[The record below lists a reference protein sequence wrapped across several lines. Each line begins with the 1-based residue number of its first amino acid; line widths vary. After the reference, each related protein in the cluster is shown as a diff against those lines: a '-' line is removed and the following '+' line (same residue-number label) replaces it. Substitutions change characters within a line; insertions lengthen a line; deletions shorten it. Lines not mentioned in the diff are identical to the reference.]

1 MDSEDKRLLEAS
13 ASGQTDRVLQ
23 LIEEHGQQL
32 HKYKDQVS
40 EREKPFEMRLQVI
53 MTGNLKDYLKRSKS
67 IDGFFM
73 ALFYIYRMVKLPYI
87 WQLPMDTQT
96 LFQH

>member
-40 EREKPFEMRLQVI
+40 EREKPFEM
-53 MTGNLKDYLKRSKS
+53 TPSYHDGKSK
-67 IDGFFM
+67 G
-73 ALFYIYRMVKLPYI
+73 LFEKKK
-87 WQLPMDTQT
+87 
-96 LFQH
+96 

>member
-40 EREKPFEMRLQVI
+40 EKKNRSKGFSL
-53 MTGNLKDYLKRSKS
+53 RSKS
-67 IDGFFM
+67 ISL
-73 ALFYIYRMVKLPYI
+73 LFTG
-87 WQLPMDTQT
+87 W
-96 LFQH
+96 

>member
-40 EREKPFEMRLQVI
+40 EKEKPF
-53 MTGNLKDYLKRSKS
+53 DYLS
-67 IDGFFM
+67 
-73 ALFYIYRMVKLPYI
+73 LKLS
-87 WQLPMDTQT
+87 
-96 LFQH
+96 

>member
-1 MDSEDKRLLEAS
+1 MPLSPEILVSNGADVLIRVFPGRLVLVWHDCKMDSEDKRLLEAS

-40 EREKPFEMRLQVI
+40 EKEKPF
-53 MTGNLKDYLKRSKS
+53 DYLS
-67 IDGFFM
+67 
-73 ALFYIYRMVKLPYI
+73 LKLS
-87 WQLPMDTQT
+87 
-96 LFQH
+96 

>member
-40 EREKPFEMRLQVI
+40 EKKNRCK
-53 MTGNLKDYLKRSKS
+53 
-67 IDGFFM
+67 GF
-73 ALFYIYRMVKLPYI
+73 
-87 WQLPMDTQT
+87 T
-96 LFQH
+96 

>member
-40 EREKPFEMRLQVI
+40 EKPFLKTQEII
-53 MTGNLKDYLKRSKS
+53 MTFHLLHIFLKAHL
-67 IDGFFM
+67 
-73 ALFYIYRMVKLPYI
+73 
-87 WQLPMDTQT
+87 
-96 LFQH
+96 